1 MGGGFLKKSEDQLLK
16 FLEQA
21 FSAQRLSDYV
31 VDLEYYVADETD
43 QLAMDNPMLDD
54 YIQDTIPDL
63 TSVEYDDTEQ
73 EAWLNAL
80 RKIINHARTLIK

>member
-1 MGGGFLKKSEDQLLK
+1 MKKSEDQLLT

-43 QLAMDNPMLDD
+43 QLAKDNPKLDD

>member
-31 VDLEYYVADETD
+31 VDLEYYVADDTD
-43 QLAMDNPMLDD
+43 QLAKDNPMLDD

>member
-1 MGGGFLKKSEDQLLK
+1 MKKSEDQLLK